1 MCTHEKGFGFK
12 GSSFHR
18 VIPQFMCQGGDFTNH
33 NGTGGKSIYGGKF
46 EDENFVLKHTGP
58 ETKTGSDRY
67 IYNADKREW
76 TDAQT
81 YCRQYYT
88 DLASAKDE
96 NENSLIQSIISGRTW
111 IGLIKDGW
119 KWVDQTNFSYVT
131 WISGEPNNYWKNEN
145 CGYLE
150 MGEAGDSQ
158 CSDIMPFFCY
168 AETAKTQTVRMKIQS
183 NQDLND
189 PAVNEDILEKI
200 KQKLKD
206 HGMEEDITVKWIIK
220 PDGVVFHI
228 EKGNF

>member
-1 MCTHEKGFGFK
+1 MEGQTTDGVMECYEYHPYICF
-12 GSSFHR
+12 
-18 VIPQFMCQGGDFTNH
+18 D
-33 NGTGGKSIYGGKF
+33 
-46 EDENFVLKHTGP
+46 

-67 IYNADKREW
+67 IYIDDSVEW

-131 WISGEPNNYWKNEN
+131 WISGEPNNYWENEN

-168 AETAKTQTVRMKIQS
+168 AATAKTQTVRMKIQS

-206 HGMEEDITVKWIIK
+206 HGMEEDVTVKWIIK
-220 PDGVVFHI
+220 PDRVVFHK